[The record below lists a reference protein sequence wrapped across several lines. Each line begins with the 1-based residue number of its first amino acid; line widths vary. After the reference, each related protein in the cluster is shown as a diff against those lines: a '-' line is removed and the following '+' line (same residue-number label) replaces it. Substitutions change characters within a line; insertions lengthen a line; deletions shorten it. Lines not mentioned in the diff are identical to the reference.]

1 MQGRYLALHVMQHDL
16 FSYFSAKWMM
26 DRMIDMVMVSGS
38 ATMEQSSLRKYEESV
53 STSRDAILDYISPF
67 KKQRKQAEAQSK
79 RETALKRELIERI
92 SEERPKG
99 FSSLDDIRAS
109 IGKIMQTMQGMGTDQ

>member
-16 FSYFSAKWMM
+16 FNYFSAKWMM

-38 ATMEQSSLRKYEESV
+38 ATMEQASLKKYEESV

-67 KKQRKQAEAQSK
+67 KKQRAQAEAKSK
-79 RETALKRELIERI
+79 RETALKREIIERI
-92 SEERPKG
+92 TEERPGG
-99 FSSLDDIRAS
+99 FKSLDDIRAS
-109 IGKIMQTMQGMGTDQ
+109 LGKIMQNMQGMGADQ